1 MDDKS
6 NCPLASASIDKQFR
20 IGAAAAAEGCKGGEG
35 EGTSQYFTHTNT
47 HEQKKKEGRGTFLE
61 VAGRN
66 RHFFFV

>member
-47 HEQKKKEGRGTFLE
+47 HEKKKERRKRYFS
-61 VAGRN
+61 RSS
-66 RHFFFV
+66 